1 MNILILGG
9 TGSIGSALVN
19 LLRNTSWNVAI
30 TSRKKKDC
38 AGNIT
43 YIEGN
48 AHDLHFLRDCL
59 KKEKWDA
66 IVDFMTY
73 TTEEFSKKY
82 ELFLSSTSQ
91 YFFLSSSRVYA
102 DSHDPLTENSARLL
116 DVCNDIEYLKTDE
129 YALAKARQE
138 NLLMMSA
145 SKNWTIIRPYKTYN
159 SYRMQLG
166 MFKKEDW
173 LYRVLM
179 GKTLA
184 FPKIVAQ
191 KRTTLTFAEDVAIG
205 IKELIGN
212 PEALGEAFHITTTE
226 SFTWEEIYSQYV
238 VVLQNLFHKNIKVL
252 YVDNTFFDVW
262 NKYQIIYDCNYDRVF
277 DNSKINRVT
286 NGKIKYT
293 NFSNGCSRC
302 LTTFISNPVWR
313 SVNWKLQ
320 LWMDHITGDKIRLW
334 DVIGS
339 REKLRYVKASLYNR

>member
-145 SKNWTIIRPYKTYN
+145 SKNWTIIRPYITYN
-159 SYRMQLG
+159 VNRIQLG
-166 MFKKEDW
+166 VYEKENW
-173 LYRVLM
+173 LRRA
-179 GKTLA
+179 LA
-184 FPKIVAQ
+184 GRTIVFPKDIASKKTSLTYGPDIAGAIV
-191 KRTTLTFAEDVAIG
+191 K
-205 IKELIGN
+205 LIGN
-212 PEALGEAFHITTTE
+212 
-226 SFTWEEIYSQYV
+226 
-238 VVLQNLFHKNIKVL
+238 
-252 YVDNTFFDVW
+252 
-262 NKYQIIYDCNYDRVF
+262 
-277 DNSKINRVT
+277 
-286 NGKIKYT
+286 
-293 NFSNGCSRC
+293 
-302 LTTFISNPVWR
+302 
-313 SVNWKLQ
+313 
-320 LWMDHITGDKIRLW
+320 
-334 DVIGS
+334 
-339 REKLRYVKASLYNR
+339 